1 MQIMNSH
8 RKLAGLPRPVLKLA
22 VSLGLLLAV
31 AGCGSSA
38 TRGLEGQMKEMNSA
52 REKTAKFAGTVT
64 IDGKLPRDAIDNG
77 LYILLYD
84 PKKPPAPSTPPLK
97 MIVDRETGR
106 FVFTTYAEGDG
117 VPVGSYYVLFVALKH
132 TVMGKKPGYHE
143 PDALKNLYNDPDQAK
158 DNPELNVTVSAPG
171 KSNYAFDLKLEGHE
185 QAVHM
190 GPNSV
195 TQFVN

>member
-1 MQIMNSH
+1 MQVMNSH
-8 RKLAGLPRPVLKLA
+8 RKLAGRPRPVLKLA
-22 VSLGLLLAV
+22 VSLGLLLSV
-31 AGCGSSA
+31 AGCGGSA
-38 TRGLEGQMKEMNSA
+38 TRGLEGQMKQMNSA

-84 PKKPPAPSTPPLK
+84 PKRPPAPSTPPLK

-171 KSNYAFDLKLEGHE
+171 KSNYTFDLKLEGHE
-185 QAVHM
+185 QAAHT